1 MAYDIEK
8 AYGIGRQAAKL
19 GSAAFA
25 RTLTNNPAAQV
36 VADLEDE
43 AAATVALLG
52 GNGTTAVVTNGASV
66 AVLDGTGSPIT
77 GATAVVAGGVL
88 TVQLPAA

>member
-1 MAYDIEK
+1 MSESSQAYVIEVQGLSK
-8 AYGIGRQAAKL
+8 VFDQVHAVDGISFRVRQ
-19 GSAAFA
+19 GV
-25 RTLTNNPAAQV
+25 TT
-36 VADLEDE
+36 
-43 AAATVALLG
+43 ALLG